1 MGIAARIRAFRVRA
15 GKSQAEM
22 AQSLGLNL
30 AWYADLEARDD
41 ELVSTLTMFK
51 AMELASIFGV
61 PLHELLDAPPSAQR
75 ISLIDLPDRITAYAG
90 QAGIPMEQLED
101 QLGRDLGEFLAA
113 PIHSATELPIAFFQA
128 LAAVLGINWL
138 ALLPDES

>member
-1 MGIAARIRAFRVRA
+1 MGIAARIRAFRVRT

-22 AQSLGLNL
+22 AQQLTLNV
-30 AWYADLEARDD
+30 AWYADLEARDA

-61 PLHELLDAPPSAQR
+61 SLHELLDAPPAAQR
-75 ISLIDLPDRITAYAG
+75 ISLLDLPDRITAYAG
-90 QAGIPMEQLED
+90 QAGIPMAQLED
-101 QLGRDLGEFLAA
+101 QLGGDLREFFAA
-113 PIHSATELPIAFFQA
+113 PVHAAAELPIAFFQA

-138 ALLPDES
+138 ALVPDES

>member
-61 PLHELLDAPPSAQR
+61 PFHELLDAPPSAQR
-75 ISLIDLPDRITAYAG
+75 ISLIDLPDRITAYARH
-90 QAGIPMEQLED
+90 ARIPQEELQD
-101 QLGRDLGEFLAA
+101 Q
-113 PIHSATELPIAFFQA
+113 PVTEL
-128 LAAVLGINWL
+128 
-138 ALLPDES
+138 